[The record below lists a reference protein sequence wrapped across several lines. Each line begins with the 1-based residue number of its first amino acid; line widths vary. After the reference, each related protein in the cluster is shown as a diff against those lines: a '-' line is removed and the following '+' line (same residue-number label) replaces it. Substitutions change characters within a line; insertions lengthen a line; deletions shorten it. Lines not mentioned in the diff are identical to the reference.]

1 MLEKYA
7 DLKAAYARLGANNG
21 RNPFNVSFEAMLSPT
36 EAMLD
41 GRPVLL
47 LGTNN
52 YLGLTFDR
60 GCIDAATAA
69 LEAEGTG
76 TTGSRIANGTYGGHA
91 ALEAQIARFLGRREA
106 MLFTT
111 GYQAN
116 LGVLAGLAGRDDNLL
131 LDADSHASIYDGARL
146 SGARV
151 TRFRHNDPEDLR
163 RRLRFLA
170 ERAGPEAPGQVPGR
184 NLIVVEGI
192 YSMMGD
198 IAPLAEI
205 AAVKREAGA
214 FLLVDEA
221 HSLGVLGEHGR
232 GLVER
237 TGAEADVDFIVGTFS
252 KSLGGIGGFCASD
265 APDFALLRLASRAYM
280 FTASLPSAV
289 VAGVSQALRLVE
301 EQPAARRRLGRHA
314 ERLYGGLASAGFEL
328 GPTVSPIVSI
338 RLPRPEVAMA
348 FWSALLENGIYVN
361 LALPPATP
369 DGKSLLRTSV
379 SAAHTL
385 PQIDR
390 AVEAIVGIGRTLGL
404 VSGAAAE
411 FGAAAD

>member
-1 MLEKYA
+1 
-7 DLKAAYARLGANNG
+7 
-21 RNPFNVSFEAMLSPT
+21 
-36 EAMLD
+36 
-41 GRPVLL
+41 
-47 LGTNN
+47 
-52 YLGLTFDR
+52 
-60 GCIDAATAA
+60 
-69 LEAEGTG
+69 
-76 TTGSRIANGTYGGHA
+76 
-91 ALEAQIARFLGRREA
+91 

-163 RRLRFLA
+163 RRLRILD
-170 ERAGPEAPGQVPGR
+170 ERAEPTPPGRVPSR

-205 AAVKREAGA
+205 AAVKRETGA
-214 FLLVDEA
+214 CLLVDEA
-221 HSLGVLGEHGR
+221 HSLGVLGERGR
-232 GLVER
+232 GLVEVA
-237 TGAEADVDFIVGTFS
+237 GVDADVDFTVGTFS

-265 APDFALLRLASRAYM
+265 APDFGLLRLASRAYM
-280 FTASLPSAV
+280 FTASLPSSV
-289 VAGVSQALRLVE
+289 VAGVSRALQLVE
-301 EQPAARRRLGRHA
+301 QQPAARWRLARHA
-314 ERLYGGLASAGFEL
+314 ERLYRGLAAAGFQL

-338 RLPRPEVAMA
+338 RLPGPEVAMT
-348 FWSALLENGIYVN
+348 FWTALLEAGIYVN

-379 SAAHTL
+379 SAAHSAA
-385 PQIDR
+385 QIDR
-390 AVEAIVGIGRTLGL
+390 AVEAIAGIGRTLGL
-404 VSGAAAE
+404 VPGSSAE
-411 FGAAAD
+411 LSAAAD

>member
-7 DLKAAYARLGANNG
+7 DLKAAHARLSPGG
-21 RNPFNVSFEAMLSPT
+21 RNPFAVAFDEMLSPT
-36 EAMLD
+36 EAILD

-52 YLGLTFDR
+52 YLGLTFER
-60 GCIDAATAA
+60 SCIDSAAAA

-76 TTGSRIANGTYGGHA
+76 TTGSRIANGTYGRHA
-91 ALEAQIARFLGRREA
+91 ALEAQIACFLGRRES

-163 RRLRFLA
+163 RRLRILG
-170 ERAGPEAPGQVPGR
+170 ERAEPAVPGRPPSR

-198 IAPLAEI
+198 VAPLAEI
-205 AAVKREAGA
+205 AAVKRESGA

-221 HSLGVLGEHGR
+221 HSLGVLGERGR
-232 GLVER
+232 GLVE
-237 TGAEADVDFIVGTFS
+237 TAGVDADVDFIVGTFS

-265 APDFALLRLASRAYM
+265 APDFGLLRLASRAYM
-280 FTASLPSAV
+280 FSASLPSSV
-289 VAGVSQALRLVE
+289 VAGVSRALQLVE
-301 EQPAARRRLGRHA
+301 EQPAARWRLARHA
-314 ERLYGGLASAGFEL
+314 ERLYRGLAAAGFLL
-328 GPTVSPIVSI
+328 GPMPSPIVSI
-338 RLPRPEVAMA
+338 RLPGPELAMT
-348 FWSALLENGIYVN
+348 FWTALLEAGIYVN

-369 DGKSLLRTSV
+369 ESRSLLRTSV
-379 SAAHTL
+379 SAVHSVA
-385 PQIDR
+385 QIDR
-390 AVEAIVGIGRTLGL
+390 AVEAIADIGRTLGL
-404 VSGAAAE
+404 VPGSPE
-411 FGAAAD
+411 LAAAD

>member
-7 DLKAAYARLGANNG
+7 DLQAAYARLGSGG
-21 RNPFNVSFEAMLSPT
+21 RNPFSVAFEQMLSPT
-36 EAMLD
+36 EAMLN

-52 YLGLTFDR
+52 YLGLTFER
-60 GCIDAATAA
+60 SCIEAAAAA
-69 LEAEGTG
+69 LDAEGTG
-76 TTGSRIANGTYGGHA
+76 TTGSRIANGTYGRHA
-91 ALEAQIARFLGRREA
+91 ALEAQIAGFLGRREA

-163 RRLRFLA
+163 RRLRILD
-170 ERAGPEAPGQVPGR
+170 ERAEPTQPGRVPSR

-205 AAVKREAGA
+205 AAVRREAGA
-214 FLLVDEA
+214 YLLVDEA
-221 HSLGVLGEHGR
+221 HSLGVLGERGR
-232 GLVER
+232 GLVEVA
-237 TGAEADVDFIVGTFS
+237 GVEADVDFIVGTFS

-265 APDFALLRLASRAYM
+265 APDFGLLRLASRAYM
-280 FTASLPSAV
+280 FTASLPSSV
-289 VAGVSQALRLVE
+289 VAGVSRALQLVE
-301 EQPAARRRLGRHA
+301 EQPAPRWRLARNA
-314 ERLYGGLASAGFEL
+314 ERLYCGLTAAGFQL

-338 RLPRPEVAMA
+338 RLPGPEVAMT
-348 FWSALLENGIYVN
+348 FWTALLEAGIYVN

-369 DGKSLLRTSV
+369 DSKSLLRTSV
-379 SAAHTL
+379 SAVHSAA
-385 PQIDR
+385 QIDR
-390 AVEAIVGIGRTLGL
+390 AVDAIAGIGRTLGL
-404 VSGAAAE
+404 VPGSSAE
-411 FGAAAD
+411 LSAAAD